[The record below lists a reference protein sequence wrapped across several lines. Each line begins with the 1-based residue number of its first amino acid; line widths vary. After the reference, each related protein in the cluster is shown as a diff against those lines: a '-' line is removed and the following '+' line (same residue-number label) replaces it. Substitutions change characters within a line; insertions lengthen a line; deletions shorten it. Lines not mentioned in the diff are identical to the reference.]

1 MSFKDKIVCFKKPKQ
16 TVYGRGKKLSKPRKQ
31 CIKNHF
37 KSEEK
42 KKLEM
47 EQLEIFGNF
56 LKQNKK
62 TKERK
67 ELEKKKK
74 QNERLIK
81 EIMVR
86 DIRTV
91 FEQEED

>member
-1 MSFKDKIVCFKKPKQ
+1 
-16 TVYGRGKKLSKPRKQ
+16 
-31 CIKNHF
+31 
-37 KSEEK
+37 
-42 KKLEM
+42 M

-81 EIMVR
+81 EKMVR